1 MWRRPGWFVSMNKN
15 QMIPD
20 FLAGLNESELVAIV
34 EAARI
39 ALADAE
45 IAEKIG
51 ERMDIS
57 DAEIN
62 HLQNKCHLIMLGNE
76 ASPN

>member
-1 MWRRPGWFVSMNKN
+1 MKAYNYIHSELSEMT
-15 QMIPD
+15 
-20 FLAGLNESELVAIV
+20 ESELTAIV

-51 ERMDIS
+51 EMMDIS

-62 HLQNKCHLIMLGNE
+62 HLQNKCHQIMWGNE

>member
-1 MWRRPGWFVSMNKN
+1 MKEHKN
-15 QMIPD
+15 IRNALSKM
-20 FLAGLNESELVAIV
+20 NESELIAVV

-51 ERMDIS
+51 EKMDIS

-62 HLQNKCHLIMLGNE
+62 HLQNKCHQIMQGNE
-76 ASPN
+76 PSPY

>member
-1 MWRRPGWFVSMNKN
+1 MNKN
-15 QMIPD
+15 QKIPD
-20 FLAGLNESELVAIV
+20 FLAGLHESELVAIV

-62 HLQNKCHLIMLGNE
+62 HLQNKCHLIMLGNQ

>member
-1 MWRRPGWFVSMNKN
+1 MKEYKHIHNALSDMT
-15 QMIPD
+15 
-20 FLAGLNESELVAIV
+20 ESELVAVV

-51 ERMDIS
+51 EMMDIS

-62 HLQNKCHLIMLGNE
+62 HLQNKCHLIMLGNG
-76 ASPN
+76 

>member
-1 MWRRPGWFVSMNKN
+1 MNKN

-20 FLAGLNESELVAIV
+20 FLAGLSESELVAIV

-51 ERMDIS
+51 EMMDIS

-62 HLQNKCHLIMLGNE
+62 HLQNKCHQIMWGNE

>member
-1 MWRRPGWFVSMNKN
+1 MKEYKN
-15 QMIPD
+15 IHNALSKMS
-20 FLAGLNESELVAIV
+20 ESELIAVV
-34 EAARI
+34 EAARV

-51 ERMDIS
+51 EMMDLS

-62 HLQNKCHLIMLGNE
+62 HLQNKCHQIMQGNE
-76 ASPN
+76 ASPY

>member
-1 MWRRPGWFVSMNKN
+1 MVVSMSKN

-51 ERMDIS
+51 ERMRMN
-57 DAEIN
+57 A
-62 HLQNKCHLIMLGNE
+62 
-76 ASPN
+76 PNVPIRVGAGKK